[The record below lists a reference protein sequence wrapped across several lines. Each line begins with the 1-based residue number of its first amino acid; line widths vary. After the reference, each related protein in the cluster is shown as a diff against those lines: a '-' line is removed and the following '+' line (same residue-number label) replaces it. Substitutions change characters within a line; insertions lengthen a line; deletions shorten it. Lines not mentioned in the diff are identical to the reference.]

1 MTGKKQ
7 DVAGGSN
14 IGSVGGEVTQE
25 VAREVTVNDRE
36 VTVNDREVTREVSG
50 GSTRRNEKGN

>member
-36 VTVNDREVTREVSG
+36 VTREVSG

>member
-25 VAREVTVNDRE
+25 VAGE

-50 GSTRRNEKGN
+50 GKYQKK